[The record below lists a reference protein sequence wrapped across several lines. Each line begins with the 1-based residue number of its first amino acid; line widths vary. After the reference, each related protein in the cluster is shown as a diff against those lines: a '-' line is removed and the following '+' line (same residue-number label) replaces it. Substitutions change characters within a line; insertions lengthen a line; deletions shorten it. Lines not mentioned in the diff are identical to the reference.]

1 MVQRRVGIGLLLVL
15 AVLIVTA
22 QRLPSTE
29 AAQRSQSRPTVPA
42 GRPTVAATARPTSKP
57 PEPPTQ
63 AAPTV
68 TSVAAPTS
76 GATAETATL
85 PVAASPD
92 IPAVVAVP
100 RALPRT
106 GSVAESLSILYLVF
120 AAGSLAIGALLA
132 ARAQTDHAAEE

>member
-1 MVQRRVGIGLLLVL
+1 MVQRRVGVGLLLVL
-15 AVLIVTA
+15 AILIVTA
-22 QRLPSTE
+22 QRLPSTQ
-29 AAQRSQSRPTVPA
+29 AAQRSQARPTVPA

-76 GATAETATL
+76 GAPAETATF
-85 PVAASPD
+85 PVAATPEVS
-92 IPAVVAVP
+92 AVVAVP

-106 GSVAESLSILYLVF
+106 GSVAESLSILYLAL
-120 AAGSLAIGALLA
+120 AAGLLLIGALLA
-132 ARAQTDHAAEE
+132 ASAWACGTAEE

>member
-1 MVQRRVGIGLLLVL
+1 MVQRRVGVGLLLVL
-15 AVLIVTA
+15 AILIVTA
-22 QRLPSTE
+22 QRLPSTL
-29 AAQRSQSRPTVPA
+29 AAQRSQARPTVPA

-76 GATAETATL
+76 AATAETATF
-85 PVAASPD
+85 PVAATPEV
-92 IPAVVAVP
+92 PTVVAVP

-106 GSVAESLSILYLVF
+106 GSVAEPLSILYLAL

-132 ARAQTDHAAEE
+132 ISAWACGTAEE